1 MEDHPETKTKDKPA
15 PRDRPKR
22 RERALEFAP
31 SGAFLSG
38 YFHTSVLTLLSLSS
52 TRKEILL
59 WKCANESEK
68 I

>member
-31 SGAFLSG
+31 SGAFFIRVFP
-38 YFHTSVLTLLSLSS
+38 YLSS
-52 TRKEILL
+52 YSPKSLFY
-59 WKCANESEK
+59 EK
-68 I
+68 RNFIMKVCK